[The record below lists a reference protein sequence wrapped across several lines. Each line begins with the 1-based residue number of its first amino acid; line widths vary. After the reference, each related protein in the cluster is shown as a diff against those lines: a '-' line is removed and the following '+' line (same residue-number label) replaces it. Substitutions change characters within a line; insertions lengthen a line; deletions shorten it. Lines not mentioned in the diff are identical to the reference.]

1 MKNATIE
8 ELAYILKQAEKNK
21 QPKPIF
27 FLGAGASKSGNIPL
41 ARDIIKDILDKYSN
55 SPAIKKLE

>member
-1 MKNATIE
+1 MRNVTIE
-8 ELAYILKQAEKNK
+8 ELAYILKQAKKNK

-41 ARDIIKDILDKYSN
+41 AKEIIEDILDKYQTHQ
-55 SPAIKKLE
+55 